1 MGRLRSRYP
10 TTRMVRLYTMHLG
23 MPQRHRAMHGQGR
36 RLVSDDGRGRS
47 VLGWKEG
54 ASQSTRSERCDGHRG
69 SVSRP
74 KEGRLG
80 RLPSPRAR
88 DLLPRHGVRVT
99 MSSGVSAWASASE
112 SGAGPRMTLPVKSYC
127 EPWHGQMY
135 LLAARFHGTTQ
146 PRWVH
151 TTGS

>member
-1 MGRLRSRYP
+1 M
-10 TTRMVRLYTMHLG
+10 
-23 MPQRHRAMHGQGR
+23 
-36 RLVSDDGRGRS
+36 
-47 VLGWKEG
+47 LGWKGG

-80 RLPSPRAR
+80 RLPSPRTR
-88 DLLPRHGVRVT
+88 DPLPRHGKEPHREPPLYFHHGLVSVRKSVSVHGVRVT

-112 SGAGPRMTLPVKSYC
+112 SGAGPRMTLPVGSYW
-127 EPWHGQMY
+127 EPWHGHMY

-146 PRWVH
+146 PRCVQ
-151 TTGS
+151 T